1 MALEASLLNRTAQ
14 LMKIEVDSADTL
26 VRIIGKLKLLRDL
39 LYDREEDELW
49 DESSVLW
56 RKYVQDFLVI

>member
-14 LMKIEVDSADTL
+14 LMEIEVDSADTL